1 MDTTSSKQLLA
12 LLIMPDGNK
21 SKPKSSSGKGN
32 LSVKNGPQGKFS
44 TDSKVGSRIFHRP
57 EGAFKLMEDGSGK
70 GHSAKEKDADGGSS
84 SKGDLTANEKSRK
97 ASLNQSASNS
107 LDPDKLKHAKTCNA
121 DSPGNLTSI
130 PNQSKY
136 GTSSTSASAIKT
148 PKFER
153 PQSGDSQ
160 ATNRSHIPTKVTPKE
175 LTSKVKVNQSK
186 INRAC
191 GIKSS
196 KSSESKEKS
205 SKSKISK
212 ASSTKEIGSGYKLN
226 SASNELSLS
235 KTREEVN
242 KSTSKSKVGF
252 SKSKSSQ
259 VSKANSKAALD
270 GSTYLG
276 TGSSSNTVFSGSASH
291 SKSIHSGTFS
301 GHAGSSHGAS
311 KSVSQGSDSRIGA
324 SNGSNSSSSKSTSNS
339 SAASEGTSYEK
350 NSSKSAST
358 SDGSNV

>member
-1 MDTTSSKQLLA
+1 
-12 LLIMPDGNK
+12 MPDGKK
-21 SKPKSSSGKGN
+21 SKPKPSSGKGN
-32 LSVKNGPQGKFS
+32 LNDKNGPQGKFS

-57 EGAFKLMEDGSGK
+57 EGAFKLMEGGSGK
-70 GHSAKEKDADGGSS
+70 GDSAKEKGTGGGSS
-84 SKGDLTANEKSRK
+84 NCRKGDLTANEKSRK

-121 DSPGNLTSI
+121 DLPGNLTCI

-136 GTSSTSASAIKT
+136 GISSTSASAIKT
-148 PKFER
+148 PKFEP

-160 ATNRSHIPTKVTPKE
+160 ATNRSHIPTKVAPKE

-226 SASNELSLS
+226 SASNEVSLS
-235 KTREEVN
+235 KTREEAN
-242 KSTSKSKVGF
+242 KNTSSKSKVG
-252 SKSKSSQ
+252 SYKSKSSQ
-259 VSKANSKAALD
+259 VSKATSKAALD
-270 GSTYLG
+270 GTTYLG
-276 TGSSSNTVFSGSASH
+276 TGSSSNTLFSGSASH
-291 SKSIHSGTFS
+291 SKSIHSSNFS
-301 GHAGSSHGAS
+301 GHADSSHGAS
-311 KSVSQGSDSRIGA
+311 KSISQGSDSRIGA